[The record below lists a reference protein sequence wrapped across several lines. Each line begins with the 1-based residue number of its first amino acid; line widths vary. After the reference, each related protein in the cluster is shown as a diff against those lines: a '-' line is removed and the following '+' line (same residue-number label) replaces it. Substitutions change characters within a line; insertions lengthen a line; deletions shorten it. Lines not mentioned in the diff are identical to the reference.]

1 MQARNGTGFVPA
13 SSLLPDITWLE
24 SPHPSQSTVSF
35 SSNSAMSC
43 SAAAESS
50 VLGAAAGQ
58 ICSSMNSPHGCVS
71 EQKTLKKCNK
81 VQRLKK
87 SSSVSHG
94 SSRCASTAHSLAAE
108 KNQMQG
114 TDVTQFVLEEHFSK
128 VVVMN
133 SGLDCF
139 FCSLIYR
146 HGKKRWICTRG
157 GCCYR
162 RG

>member
-24 SPHPSQSTVSF
+24 SPHPSQSTVS

-43 SAAAESS
+43 SAAS

-128 VVVMN
+128 VAVMN
-133 SGLDCF
+133 SGLDSF
-139 FCSLIYR
+139 FCSHLQTWKEEVDMY
-146 HGKKRWICTRG
+146 KRRLLL
-157 GCCYR
+157 
-162 RG
+162 